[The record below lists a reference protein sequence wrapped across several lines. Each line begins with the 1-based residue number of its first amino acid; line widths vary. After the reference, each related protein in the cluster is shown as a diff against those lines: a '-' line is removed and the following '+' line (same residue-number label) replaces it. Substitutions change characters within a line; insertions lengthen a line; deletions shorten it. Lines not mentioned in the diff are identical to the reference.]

1 MVTVRKTKGTA
12 CLFLYKMIV
21 WKLKQ
26 RESKQEEYRRHE
38 TQRRK
43 KHE

>member
-21 WKLKQ
+21 WGINQ
-26 RESKQEEYRRHE
+26 REWKQEEYRRHE
-38 TQRRK
+38 T
-43 KHE
+43 